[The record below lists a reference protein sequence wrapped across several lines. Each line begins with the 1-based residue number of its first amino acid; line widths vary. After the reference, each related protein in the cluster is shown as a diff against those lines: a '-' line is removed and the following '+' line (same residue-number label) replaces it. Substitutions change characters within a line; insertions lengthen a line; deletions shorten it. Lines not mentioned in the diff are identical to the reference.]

1 MLLVLVEDGPDGR
14 LSDRSAHALARAAE
28 LGGPV
33 HAVCVGT
40 VPAGVG
46 DVDVVHRLRHEVFD
60 AYAPDAIAAAVEQL
74 VTDLGAGGVLAA
86 ATPRGDEVLARVAA
100 RTGLPLATACVA
112 VSARGTGEPWVLT
125 RSRGGGM
132 LLEDAE
138 LDAACKLATLA
149 PGATAFDTADPASS
163 DHGTATPG
171 AGTNG
176 TVEQPDRP
184 TVPFV
189 RGGRTG
195 PVVRDVRPVLDDR
208 AETVRVTER
217 VAAADGLSLE
227 TAPVVVSGGRG
238 VGGPD
243 GYAVLEELAG
253 LLGGVVGC
261 SRVATNNGW
270 RPHSDQVGLTGARIA
285 PRLYVACGIS
295 GATQH
300 WVGCMHAHAILA
312 VNTDPD
318 APMVTRSTWSVVGD
332 LHEVLPAV
340 VAELR
345 ARRAADGPPAPAERR
360 LARR

>member
-1 MLLVLVEDGPDGR
+1 MLVEEGPDGR
-14 LSDRSAHALARAAE
+14 LADRSADALARAAE
-28 LGGPV
+28 LGEPV

-40 VPAGVG
+40 LPAGVG
-46 DVDVVHRLRHEVFD
+46 GVDVVHRLRHELFD
-60 AYAPDAIAAAVEQL
+60 AYAPDAIAAALAQL
-74 VTDLGAGGVLAA
+74 VADLGAAGVLAA
-86 ATPRGDEVLARVAA
+86 ATARGDEVLARMAA

-112 VSARGTGEPWVLT
+112 IAARGTGEPWVLT

-138 LDAACKLATLA
+138 LDAPCKLATLA
-149 PGATAFDTADPASS
+149 PGASAASDTADPASP
-163 DHGTATPG
+163 DHDTATPG
-171 AGTNG
+171 AATNG
-176 TVEQPDRP
+176 AVAQPDRP

-189 RGGRTG
+189 RGGRTE
-195 PVVRDVRPVLDDR
+195 PAVRDVRPVLDDR
-208 AETVRVTER
+208 AGTVRVAER
-217 VAAADGLSLE
+217 VPAADGLSLE

-238 VGGPD
+238 VGGPE

-261 SRVATNNGW
+261 SRVATNSGW
-270 RPHSDQVGLTGARIA
+270 RPHADQVGLTGAQIA
-285 PRLYVACGIS
+285 PRLYMACGIS

-318 APMVTRSTWSVVGD
+318 APMVTRSTWSVIGD

-345 ARRAADGPPAPAERR
+345 ARRAAPAPPER
-360 LARR
+360 LARAGTGRM